1 MKVTDDPVPLFT
13 VHHLTTFQDILT
25 HCLRTVPNKIAL
37 EDLNPTPISK
47 VTYAEL
53 YEYVLQFG
61 SALKRTGLKERDH
74 IAVISENRV
83 QWGIAFLACTTF
95 NYVVVPI
102 DKNLKENEIITILHA
117 SDAKAAI
124 FSEGYRDMF
133 PGFKHSVKGLQVLVD
148 MDLETRE
155 NGLLSMT
162 EMIVKEQMGNRTG
175 SFPKLDPEA
184 LAILVFTSGSMGRA
198 KGVMLSQK
206 NICTNLMD
214 MLRMINIR
222 PADRFLSVLPIHHS
236 YECTCGF
243 LCPLTAGA
251 SAHYARSL
259 KTIVEDMQKVRPT
272 ILLGVPLLYEKM
284 YRRITAAIA
293 EKRLT
298 SKVITPLKKIAGV
311 MEALGAKEFRR
322 KVFATIHEK
331 FGGAVRLF
339 IVGGAAPDP
348 RVAEG
353 LRSFGFN
360 FVQGYGLT
368 ETSPI
373 LAVNRESNFKDEAA
387 GIPLPSVQIR
397 ISAPDNEGRGE
408 ILAKA
413 PTVMLG
419 YYKNEKATV
428 DVMEDGWFHT
438 GDFGFI
444 DNDGFVHINGRKK
457 NVIIARNGENVF
469 PEELEDLIHGIPFVL
484 ESVVYGTKDAT
495 GNEEICVLLV
505 PNAEQFIEHAQKH
518 GLEVTSQ
525 LVEKT
530 LNDEI
535 RKLNKTLPIHKQIR
549 RVTVQ
554 EREFEKTTTQKIK
567 RYLINQEDSTH

>member
-53 YEYVLQFG
+53 HEYVLQFG

-74 IAVISENRV
+74 IVVISENRV

-95 NYVVVPI
+95 NYVAVPI
-102 DKNLKENEIITILHA
+102 DKNLKENEIVTILHA
-117 SDAKAAI
+117 SDAKGAV
-124 FSEGYRDMF
+124 FSEAYREMF
-133 PGFKHSVKGLQVLVD
+133 IEFKHTVKGLQILVD
-148 MDLETRE
+148 MDLDTRV
-155 NGLLSMT
+155 NGLQSMT
-162 EMIVKEQMGNRTG
+162 EMIVKEQMSTKTG
-175 SFPKLDPEA
+175 SFPKLDPEL
-184 LAILVFTSGSMGRA
+184 LAVLVFTSGSMGRA

-298 SKVITPLKKIAGV
+298 SKVITPLKKIAGM
-311 MEALGAKEFRR
+311 MEMFGAKEFRR
-322 KVFATIHEK
+322 KVFAEIHGK

-387 GIPLPSVQIR
+387 GIPLPSVNIR

-419 YYKNEKATV
+419 YYKNEKATA

-444 DNDGFVHINGRKK
+444 DDDGFVHINGRKK

-469 PEELEDLIHGIPFVL
+469 PEELEDLIHGLPFVL
-484 ESVVYGTKDAT
+484 ESVVYGAKDAS
-495 GNEEICVLLV
+495 GGEEICVLLV
-505 PNAEQFIEHAQKH
+505 PNAEHFIEHAQKH

-549 RVTVQ
+549 KVTVQ